1 MSLVEQLDAIRAG
14 AAERIPPE
22 ALAVMHRATDDL
34 RRSGILDRV
43 SGPGAPAPDFELENW
58 DGERVD
64 SRLLRAKGPLV
75 VTFYR
80 GVW

>member
-1 MSLVEQLDAIRAG
+1 MTLQERMNAIKEKFERTLP
-14 AAERIPPE
+14 AEKLEI
-22 ALAVMHRATDDL
+22 MHRATEDL

-43 SGPGAPAPDFELENW
+43 IKVGALIPEFTLPNAR
-58 DGERVD
+58 GEKLSSAD
-64 SRLLRAKGPLV
+64 LHSRGPLV